1 MRRSIIAIAAV
12 LIAAALS
19 LPASASE
26 SPYPHTP
33 GRGDYVRFDGSIGG
47 QKEAWAYFEQP
58 WLEAWLR
65 FTISAAGSPKAYVAE
80 KSVLDA
86 MADHVSVL
94 SNGTSGAVEDTKR
107 FQYLGRE
114 DFEVRVHV
122 TSGKLKG
129 AEVWTTASEL
139 VDASGKS
146 YLKR

>member
-1 MRRSIIAIAAV
+1 MRRSIIAIAAA
-12 LIAAALS
+12 LTAAALY
-19 LPASASE
+19 LPASAGE
-26 SPYPHTP
+26 SPYPRTP
-33 GRGDYVRFDGSIGG
+33 ARGDDVRFDGSIGG

-65 FTISAAGSPKAYVAE
+65 FTISAAGSPKAYEAE
-80 KSVLDA
+80 RSALDA
-86 MADHVSVL
+86 MAEHVSVL
-94 SNGTSGAVEDTKR
+94 PNGTRGAVEDTKR

-139 VDASGKS
+139 VDVYGKS